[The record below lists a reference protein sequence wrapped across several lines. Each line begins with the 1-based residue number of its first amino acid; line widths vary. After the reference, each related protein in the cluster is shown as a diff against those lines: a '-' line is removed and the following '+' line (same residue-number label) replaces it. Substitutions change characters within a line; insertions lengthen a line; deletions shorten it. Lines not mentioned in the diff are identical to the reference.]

1 MQKKEHKFTK
11 IRKDAQGRLV
21 EFQTEDGKVYDY
33 EMALEAIEKG
43 HISNAEIITN
53 RSNSKVIKG
62 KNNQALD
69 DLPEF

>member
-1 MQKKEHKFTK
+1 MQKKEQKFTK

-33 EMALEAIEKG
+33 EMALEAIENG
-43 HISNAEIITN
+43 DISNAEIITN
-53 RSNSKVIKG
+53 RADSKVIKG

>member
-43 HISNAEIITN
+43 NISNAEIITN